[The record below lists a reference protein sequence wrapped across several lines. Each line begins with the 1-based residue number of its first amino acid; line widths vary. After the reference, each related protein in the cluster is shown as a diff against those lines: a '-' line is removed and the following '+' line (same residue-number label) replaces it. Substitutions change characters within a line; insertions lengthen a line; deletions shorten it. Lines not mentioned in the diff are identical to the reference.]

1 MTTFKMQNKWSIK
14 LGVAITFW
22 LFSLHLISAH
32 NVKSPTALSV
42 KEGSGDHSKGE
53 VKQLENEDPEDLEV
67 FTPTDKWQT
76 LKPGH
81 AVPAGSHVRLNLQ
94 TGHREVKMGEEAGL
108 KYGSDGNGYSNR
120 GKKYSTINTVSYSYV
135 FFFPLWC
142 RQGMMNM
149 HGPSY
154 TAEEL
159 KEALKKIKEGM
170 NDPVDTKQEED
181 AVKAQ
186 FRPIEELKKDMEAL
200 DMLVETDVQVM
211 RKLLNQFNNTNSTT
225 DEKVTALLDLEYLVH
240 QVDNARNLVSM
251 GGMQLVIN
259 ALNGTD
265 IRLQESAAFV
275 LGSAVSSN
283 PSVQVEAVEGGA
295 LQKLLTLL
303 ATQRPIA
310 VKKKV
315 LFAVASLLRHFP
327 FAQSHFLKLGG
338 VQMLSELFQTPGA
351 EALRVRIITVLY
363 DMIIEKELI
372 SQVGMDLIPD
382 SSHQERL
389 RQYGEVSLL
398 PVLAEQGWCR
408 LVPELLASPEH
419 DWREKALRTLLAMMA
434 QCHTQYKQNPSL
446 TASLSELQKQY
457 QELVLTE
464 QDLGEQDGYFGEILA
479 LVDSMVVKMQ
489 QV

>member
-1 MTTFKMQNKWSIK
+1 MQNKWNIK
-14 LGVAITFW
+14 LGVAIT
-22 LFSLHLISAH
+22 LGIFSVQLIFAY
-32 NVKSPTALSV
+32 KSPTALSI
-42 KEGSGDHSKGE
+42 KEGSGDNKRE
-53 VKQLENEDPEDLEV
+53 ETQIENEDPEDLEV
-67 FTPTDKWQT
+67 FKPTDKWQT

-94 TGHREVKMGEEAGL
+94 TGHREVKMGEEEGL
-108 KYGSDGNGYSNR
+108 KYWRDGNG
-120 GKKYSTINTVSYSYV
+120 
-135 FFFPLWC
+135 
-142 RQGMMNM
+142 QGMANVP
-149 HGPSY
+149 GPSF
-154 TAEEL
+154 TAEQL
-159 KEALKKIKEGM
+159 KEALKNFKEGM
-170 NDPVDTKQEED
+170 DDPVDTKQDD
-181 AVKAQ
+181 AVRAQ

-200 DMLVETDVQVM
+200 NMLVETDVQVM
-211 RKLLNQFNNTNSTT
+211 TKILNLFNNTNSTT
-225 DEKVTALLDLEYLVH
+225 DEKVKALLDLEYLVH
-240 QVDNARNLVSM
+240 QVDNAQNLVSM
-251 GGMQLVIN
+251 GGMQLVVN
-259 ALNGTD
+259 ALNSTD

-303 ATQRPIA
+303 ATQRPMA
-310 VKKKV
+310 VKKKA
-315 LFAVASLLRHFP
+315 LFALASLLRHFP

-363 DMIIEKELI
+363 DMITEKELI

-389 RQYGEVSLL
+389 RQYAEVSLL
-398 PVLAEQGWCR
+398 PVLVEQGWCK

-446 TASLSELQKQY
+446 TVFLSDLQKQY

-464 QDLGEQDGYFGEILA
+464 QDVGEEDGYFGEILA
-479 LVDSMVVKMQ
+479 LVDSMVVKMR

>member
-1 MTTFKMQNKWSIK
+1 MAKLKMQNKWSIK
-14 LGVAITFW
+14 LGVAITYW
-22 LFSLHLISAH
+22 IVSLHLISAH
-32 NVKSPTALSV
+32 NVKSPTALSI
-42 KEGSGDHSKGE
+42 KEGSGDNSKGE
-53 VKQLENEDPEDLEV
+53 ETQLRNDDPEDLEV
-67 FTPTDKWQT
+67 FRPTDKWQT

-94 TGHREVKMGEEAGL
+94 TGHREVKMGEEEGL
-108 KYGSDGNGYSNR
+108 KHWSDGNG
-120 GKKYSTINTVSYSYV
+120 
-135 FFFPLWC
+135 
-142 RQGMMNM
+142 Q
-149 HGPSY
+149 GPSF

-170 NDPVDTKQEED
+170 DDPVDAKQEED

-225 DEKVTALLDLEYLVH
+225 DEKLTALLDLEYLVH
-240 QVDNARNLVSM
+240 QVDNAQNLVSM

-265 IRLQESAAFV
+265 VRLQESAAFV

-283 PSVQVEAVEGGA
+283 PSVQVEAAEGGA

-303 ATQRPIA
+303 ATQRPMA

-351 EALRVRIITVLY
+351 ETLRVRIITVLY

-389 RQYGEVSLL
+389 RQYAEVSLL
-398 PVLAEQGWCR
+398 PVLVEQGWCR

-419 DWREKALRTLLAMMA
+419 DWREKTLRTLLAMMA

-464 QDLGEQDGYFGEILA
+464 QDVGEQDGYFGEILA

-489 QV
+489 RM

>member
-1 MTTFKMQNKWSIK
+1 MIYLRAYCDFLLYKIMMTRRIMQKKWRLGLSIA
-14 LGVAITFW
+14 LW
-22 LFSLHLISAH
+22 LVSVHLICAH
-32 NVKSPTALSV
+32 NEKSPTALSI
-42 KEGSGDHSKGE
+42 KEGSDDHSKGE
-53 VKQLENEDPEDLEV
+53 ETLLEDEDSEDLEV
-67 FTPTDKWQT
+67 FRPTDKWQT
-76 LKPGH
+76 LKPGQ

-94 TGHREVKMGEEAGL
+94 TGQREVKMGEEEGL
-108 KYGSDGNGYSNR
+108 KYGRDGNR
-120 GKKYSTINTVSYSYV
+120 
-135 FFFPLWC
+135 L
-142 RQGMMNM
+142 GMMNM
-149 HGPSY
+149 HSPSF

-159 KEALKKIKEGM
+159 KESLKKFKEGM
-170 NDPVDTKQEED
+170 DDSVDSKQDEN
-181 AVKAQ
+181 AVRAQ

-211 RKLLNQFNNTNSTT
+211 RRLLNQFNNTNSTT
-225 DEKVTALLDLEYLVH
+225 EEKITALLDLEYLVH
-240 QVDNARNLVSM
+240 QVDNAQNLVSM

-259 ALNGTD
+259 VLNSTD

-283 PSVQVEAVEGGA
+283 PSVQVEAIEGGA

-303 ATQRPIA
+303 ATQRPIT

-338 VQMLSELFQTPGA
+338 VQVLSELFQTPGT
-351 EALRVRIITVLY
+351 EPLRVRIITVLY

-389 RQYGEVSLL
+389 RQYAEVSLL
-398 PVLAEQGWCR
+398 PVLVEQGWCS

-419 DWREKALRTLLAMMA
+419 DCREKALRTLLAMMA
-434 QCHTQYKQNPSL
+434 QCQTQYKQNPAL

-464 QDLGEQDGYFGEILA
+464 QDVGEQDGYFAEILA
-479 LVDSMVVKMQ
+479 LVDSMVVKMR

>member
-1 MTTFKMQNKWSIK
+1 MSRLIMQHKWSIK
-14 LGVAITFW
+14 FGVAITFW

-32 NVKSPTALSV
+32 NLKSPTALSV
-42 KEGSGDHSKGE
+42 KESSGDHSKGE
-53 VKQLENEDPEDLEV
+53 ETPLENEDPEDLEV
-67 FTPTDKWQT
+67 FRPTDKWQT
-76 LKPGH
+76 LKPGQ

-94 TGHREVKMGEEAGL
+94 TGHREVKMGEEEGL
-108 KYGSDGNGYSNR
+108 KYWRDGN
-120 GKKYSTINTVSYSYV
+120 
-135 FFFPLWC
+135 
-142 RQGMMNM
+142 RQGMMDM
-149 HGPSY
+149 HSPSF

-159 KEALKKIKEGM
+159 KEALKKIKEGVH
-170 NDPVDTKQEED
+170 DAVDTKQEED

-225 DEKVTALLDLEYLVH
+225 DEKVTALFELEYLVH
-240 QVDNARNLVSM
+240 QVDNAQNLVSM

-259 ALNGTD
+259 ALNSTD
-265 IRLQESAAFV
+265 TRLQESAAFV

-303 ATQRPIA
+303 ATQRPMA

-338 VQMLSELFQTPGA
+338 VQVLSELFQTPGA
-351 EALRVRIITVLY
+351 EVLRVRIITVLY

-372 SQVGMDLIPD
+372 SQVGMDIIPD

-389 RQYGEVSLL
+389 RQYAEVSLL
-398 PVLAEQGWCR
+398 PMLVEQRWCS

-434 QCHTQYKQNPSL
+434 QCHAQYKQNPSL

-464 QDLGEQDGYFGEILA
+464 QDVGEQDGYFGEILA

>member
-108 KYGSDGNGYSNR
+108 KYGSDGNG
-120 GKKYSTINTVSYSYV
+120 
-135 FFFPLWC
+135 
-142 RQGMMNM
+142 QGMMNM

>member
-1 MTTFKMQNKWSIK
+1 MMIRRIMQKKWR
-14 LGVAITFW
+14 LGLSVVFW
-22 LFSLHLISAH
+22 LVSLHLICAH
-32 NVKSPTALSV
+32 NVKSPTALTI
-42 KEGSGDHSKGE
+42 KEDSDDHSKGE
-53 VKQLENEDPEDLEV
+53 ETLLEDEDSEDLEV
-67 FTPTDKWQT
+67 FRPTDKWQT
-76 LKPGH
+76 LKPGQ

-94 TGHREVKMGEEAGL
+94 TGQREVKMGEEEGL
-108 KYGSDGNGYSNR
+108 KHWRDGN
-120 GKKYSTINTVSYSYV
+120 
-135 FFFPLWC
+135 

-149 HGPSY
+149 ESPSF

-159 KEALKKIKEGM
+159 KEALKKFKEGM
-170 NDPVDTKQEED
+170 DDIVDTKQDED
-181 AVKAQ
+181 AVRAQ

-211 RKLLNQFNNTNSTT
+211 RRLLNQFNNTNSTT
-225 DEKVTALLDLEYLVH
+225 EEKVTALHDLEYLVH
-240 QVDNARNLVSM
+240 QVDNAQNLVSM
-251 GGMQLVIN
+251 GGMQLIIN
-259 ALNGTD
+259 ALNSTD

-283 PSVQVEAVEGGA
+283 PSVQVVAIEGGA

-303 ATQRPIA
+303 ATQRPVT

-327 FAQSHFLKLGG
+327 FAQIHFLKLGG
-338 VQMLSELFQTPGA
+338 VHVLSELFQTPGT
-351 EALRVRIITVLY
+351 ESLRVRIITVLY

-372 SQVGMDLIPD
+372 LQVGMDLIPD
-382 SSHQERL
+382 ASHQERL
-389 RQYGEVSLL
+389 RQYAEVSLL
-398 PVLAEQGWCR
+398 PVLVEKGWCS

-419 DWREKALRTLLAMMA
+419 DYREKALRTLLAMMA
-434 QCHTQYKQNPSL
+434 QCQTQYKQNPVL

-464 QDLGEQDGYFGEILA
+464 QDVGEQDGYFGEILA
-479 LVDSMVVKMQ
+479 LVDSMVVKIQ

>member
-1 MTTFKMQNKWSIK
+1 MLTSRVMANKWRVRFG
-14 LGVAITFW
+14 LTVTFW
-22 LFSLHLISAH
+22 LLSLHLIFAH
-32 NVKSPTALSV
+32 DVKSPTALLI
-42 KEGSGDHSKGE
+42 KEDSDDLNNAEETH
-53 VKQLENEDPEDLEV
+53 LEDEDPEDLEV
-67 FTPTDKWQT
+67 FRPTDKWQT
-76 LKPGH
+76 LRPGQ

-94 TGHREVKMGEEAGL
+94 TGQREVKMGEEEGF
-108 KYGSDGNGYSNR
+108 KYWKDGN
-120 GKKYSTINTVSYSYV
+120 
-135 FFFPLWC
+135 

-149 HGPSY
+149 DSHSF

-159 KEALKKIKEGM
+159 KKALKKFKKGAD
-170 NDPVDTKQEED
+170 DPVDQQEED
-181 AVKAQ
+181 AVRAK
-186 FRPIEELKKDMEAL
+186 FWPMDELKKDMEAL
-200 DMLVETDVQVM
+200 DMLVETDIQVM
-211 RKLLNQFNNTNSTT
+211 RRLLDQFNNTNSTT
-225 DEKVTALLDLEYLVH
+225 EEKVAALLDLEYLVH
-240 QVDNARNLVSM
+240 QVDNAQNLVSM
-251 GGMQLVIN
+251 GGMSLVIRS
-259 ALNGTD
+259 LNSTD
-265 IRLQESAAFV
+265 VRLQECAAFV

-303 ATQRPIA
+303 ATQRPMT

-338 VQMLSELFQTPGA
+338 VQVLSELFQTPGA
-351 EALRVRIITVLY
+351 EAMRVRIITVLY

-372 SQVGMDLIPD
+372 SQVGLDIIPD

-389 RQYGEVSLL
+389 RQYAEVSLL
-398 PVLAEQGWCR
+398 PVLVEQGWCR
-408 LVPELLASPEH
+408 LVPELLESPEH

-434 QCHTQYKQNPSL
+434 QCQTQFKQNAGL

-464 QDLGEQDGYFGEILA
+464 QDVGEEDGYFGEILT
-479 LVDSMVVKMQ
+479 LVDSMVVKMR

>member
-1 MTTFKMQNKWSIK
+1 MIYLRAYCDFLLYKIMMTRRIMQKKWRLGLSIA
-14 LGVAITFW
+14 LW
-22 LFSLHLISAH
+22 LVSVHLICAH
-32 NVKSPTALSV
+32 NEKV
-42 KEGSGDHSKGE
+42 GSTL
-53 VKQLENEDPEDLEV
+53 LEDEDSEDLEV
-67 FTPTDKWQT
+67 FRPTDKWQT
-76 LKPGH
+76 LKPGQ

-94 TGHREVKMGEEAGL
+94 TGQREVKMGEEEGL
-108 KYGSDGNGYSNR
+108 KYGRDGNR
-120 GKKYSTINTVSYSYV
+120 
-135 FFFPLWC
+135 
-142 RQGMMNM
+142 
-149 HGPSY
+149 Y
-154 TAEEL
+154 TEEL
-159 KEALKKIKEGM
+159 KESLKKFKEGM
-170 NDPVDTKQEED
+170 DDSVDSKQN
-181 AVKAQ
+181 AVRAQ

-211 RKLLNQFNNTNSTT
+211 RRLLNQFNNTNSTT
-225 DEKVTALLDLEYLVH
+225 EEKITALLDLEYLVH
-240 QVDNARNLVSM
+240 QVDNAQNLVSM

-259 ALNGTD
+259 VLNSTD

-283 PSVQVEAVEGGA
+283 PSVQVEAIEGGA

-303 ATQRPIA
+303 ATQRPIT

-338 VQMLSELFQTPGA
+338 VQVLSELFQTPGT
-351 EALRVRIITVLY
+351 EPLRVRIITVLY
-363 DMIIEKELI
+363 DMIIEK
-372 SQVGMDLIPD
+372 VGMDLIPD

-389 RQYGEVSLL
+389 RQYAEVSLL
-398 PVLAEQGWCR
+398 PVLVEQGWCS

-419 DWREKALRTLLAMMA
+419 DCREKALRTLLAMMA
-434 QCHTQYKQNPSL
+434 QCQTQYKQNPAL

-464 QDLGEQDGYFGEILA
+464 QDVGEQDGYFAEILA
-479 LVDSMVVKMQ
+479 LVDSMVVKMR

>member
-1 MTTFKMQNKWSIK
+1 MQNKWSIK

-32 NVKSPTALSV
+32 NVKSPTALSI

-53 VKQLENEDPEDLEV
+53 ETQLENEDPEDLEV
-67 FTPTDKWQT
+67 FRPTDKWQT

-94 TGHREVKMGEEAGL
+94 TGHREVKMGEEEGL
-108 KYGSDGNGYSNR
+108 KYWSDGNG
-120 GKKYSTINTVSYSYV
+120 
-135 FFFPLWC
+135 
-142 RQGMMNM
+142 QGMMNM

-170 NDPVDTKQEED
+170 DDPVDTKQEED

-240 QVDNARNLVSM
+240 QVDNAQNLVSM

-265 IRLQESAAFV
+265 TRLQESAAFV

-303 ATQRPIA
+303 ATQRPMA

-382 SSHQERL
+382 FSHQERL
-389 RQYGEVSLL
+389 RQYAEVSLL
-398 PVLAEQGWCR
+398 PVLVEQGWCR

-419 DWREKALRTLLAMMA
+419 DWREKALRTLLSMMA

-446 TASLSELQKQY
+446 TALLSELQKQY

-464 QDLGEQDGYFGEILA
+464 QDVGEQDGYFGEILA

>member
-1 MTTFKMQNKWSIK
+1 MFIRLFFIFYLRVYYDFFFFLSKIMMTSDIMQKKWR
-14 LGVAITFW
+14 LGLSTVLW
-22 LFSLHLISAH
+22 LVSVHLICAH
-32 NVKSPTALSV
+32 NEKSPTALSI
-42 KEGSGDHSKGE
+42 KEGSDDHSKGE
-53 VKQLENEDPEDLEV
+53 ETLLEDEDAEDMEV
-67 FTPTDKWQT
+67 FRPTDKWQT
-76 LKPGH
+76 LKPGQ

-94 TGHREVKMGEEAGL
+94 TGQREVKMGEEEGH
-108 KYGSDGNGYSNR
+108 KYWRDGNG
-120 GKKYSTINTVSYSYV
+120 
-135 FFFPLWC
+135 
-142 RQGMMNM
+142 QGMMNT
-149 HGPSY
+149 HSPSF

-159 KEALKKIKEGM
+159 KEALKMFKEGM
-170 NDPVDTKQEED
+170 DDPVDTKQDED
-181 AVKAQ
+181 AVRAQ

-211 RKLLNQFNNTNSTT
+211 RRLLNQFNNTNSTT
-225 DEKVTALLDLEYLVH
+225 EEKITALHDLEYLVH
-240 QVDNARNLVSM
+240 QVDNAQNLVSM

-259 ALNGTD
+259 VLNSTD

-283 PSVQVEAVEGGA
+283 PSVQVEAIEGGA

-303 ATQRPIA
+303 ATQRPIT
-310 VKKKV
+310 VKKKA

-338 VQMLSELFQTPGA
+338 VQVLSELFQTPGT
-351 EALRVRIITVLY
+351 EPLRVRIVTVLY

-389 RQYGEVSLL
+389 RQYAEVSLL
-398 PVLAEQGWCR
+398 PVLVEQGWCS

-419 DWREKALRTLLAMMA
+419 DCREKALRTLLAMMA
-434 QCHTQYKQNPSL
+434 QCQTQYKQNPAL

-464 QDLGEQDGYFGEILA
+464 QDVGEQDGYFAEILA
-479 LVDSMVVKMQ
+479 LVDSMVVKM
-489 QV
+489 

>member
-1 MTTFKMQNKWSIK
+1 MQNKWSFK

-22 LFSLHLISAH
+22 LFSLQLIYSH
-32 NVKSPTALSV
+32 NVKSPTALSI
-42 KEGSGDHSKGE
+42 KEGSGDHNKGE
-53 VKQLENEDPEDLEV
+53 ETHIENEDPEDLEV
-67 FTPTDKWQT
+67 FRPTDKWQT

-94 TGHREVKMGEEAGL
+94 TGHREVKMGEEEDL
-108 KYGSDGNGYSNR
+108 KYWRDGN
-120 GKKYSTINTVSYSYV
+120 
-135 FFFPLWC
+135 
-142 RQGMMNM
+142 RQGMVNM
-149 HGPSY
+149 QGPSF

-159 KEALKKIKEGM
+159 KEALKNFKEGM
-170 NDPVDTKQEED
+170 DDPVDTKQEDD
-181 AVKAQ
+181 AVRAQ
-186 FRPIEELKKDMEAL
+186 FRPIEDLKKDMEAL

-211 RKLLNQFNNTNSTT
+211 RKLLNQFNTTNSTT
-225 DEKVTALLDLEYLVH
+225 DEKVIALLDLEYLVH
-240 QVDNARNLVSM
+240 QVDNAQNLVSM

-259 ALNGTD
+259 ALNSTD
-265 IRLQESAAFV
+265 VRLQESAAFV

-303 ATQRPIA
+303 ATQRPMA
-310 VKKKV
+310 VKKKA

-372 SQVGMDLIPD
+372 SQMGMDLIPD

-389 RQYGEVSLL
+389 RQYAEVSLL
-398 PVLAEQGWCR
+398 PVLVEQGWCR

-434 QCHTQYKQNPSL
+434 QCHIQYKQNPSL
-446 TASLSELQKQY
+446 TVSLSELQKQY

-464 QDLGEQDGYFGEILA
+464 QDVGEQDGYFGEILA
-479 LVDSMVVKMQ
+479 LLDSMVIKMQ

>member
-1 MTTFKMQNKWSIK
+1 MIYLRAYCDFLLYKIMMTRRIMQKKWRLGLSIA
-14 LGVAITFW
+14 LW
-22 LFSLHLISAH
+22 LVSVHLICAH
-32 NVKSPTALSV
+32 NEKSPTALSI
-42 KEGSGDHSKGE
+42 KEGSDDHSKGE
-53 VKQLENEDPEDLEV
+53 ETLLEDEDSEDLEV
-67 FTPTDKWQT
+67 FRPTDKWQT
-76 LKPGH
+76 LKPGQ

-94 TGHREVKMGEEAGL
+94 TGQREVKMGEEEGL
-108 KYGSDGNGYSNR
+108 KYGRDGNR
-120 GKKYSTINTVSYSYV
+120 
-135 FFFPLWC
+135 L
-142 RQGMMNM
+142 GMLNL
-149 HGPSY
+149 HSPSF

-159 KEALKKIKEGM
+159 KESLKKLKEGM
-170 NDPVDTKQEED
+170 DDPVDSKQDEN
-181 AVKAQ
+181 AVRAQ

-211 RKLLNQFNNTNSTT
+211 RRLLNQFNNTNSTT
-225 DEKVTALLDLEYLVH
+225 EEKITALLDLEYLVH
-240 QVDNARNLVSM
+240 QVDNAQNLVSM

-259 ALNGTD
+259 VLNSTD

-283 PSVQVEAVEGGA
+283 PSVQVEAIEGGA

-303 ATQRPIA
+303 ATQRPIT

-338 VQMLSELFQTPGA
+338 VQVLSELFQTPGT
-351 EALRVRIITVLY
+351 EPLRVRIITVLY

-389 RQYGEVSLL
+389 RQYAEVSLL
-398 PVLAEQGWCR
+398 PVLVEQGWCS

-419 DWREKALRTLLAMMA
+419 DCREKALRTLLAMMA
-434 QCHTQYKQNPSL
+434 QCQTQYKQNPAL

-464 QDLGEQDGYFGEILA
+464 QEVGEQDGYFAEILA
-479 LVDSMVVKMQ
+479 LVDSMVVKM
-489 QV
+489 

>member
-1 MTTFKMQNKWSIK
+1 MMMTRRIIMQRKCK
-14 LGVAITFW
+14 LGLSIALW
-22 LFSLHLISAH
+22 LVSVGLICAH
-32 NVKSPTALSV
+32 NEKSPTALSI
-42 KEGSGDHSKGE
+42 KEGSDDHSKGE
-53 VKQLENEDPEDLEV
+53 ETLLEDEDSEDLEV
-67 FTPTDKWQT
+67 FRPTDKWQT
-76 LKPGH
+76 LKPGQ

-94 TGHREVKMGEEAGL
+94 TGHREVKIGEEAGL
-108 KYGSDGNGYSNR
+108 KYRSDGN
-120 GKKYSTINTVSYSYV
+120 
-135 FFFPLWC
+135 
-142 RQGMMNM
+142 RQGTMNM
-149 HGPSY
+149 HGSSF

-159 KEALKKIKEGM
+159 KEALKKFKEGM
-170 NDPVDTKQEED
+170 DDLVDTKDED
-181 AVKAQ
+181 AVRAQ

-211 RKLLNQFNNTNSTT
+211 RRLLNQFNNTNSTNE
-225 DEKVTALLDLEYLVH
+225 EKITALLDLEYLVH

-259 ALNGTD
+259 VLNSTD

-283 PSVQVEAVEGGA
+283 PSVQVEAIEGGA

-303 ATQRPIA
+303 ATQRPIT

-338 VQMLSELFQTPGA
+338 VQVLSELFQTPGT
-351 EALRVRIITVLY
+351 EPLRVRIITVLY

-372 SQVGMDLIPD
+372 SQVGMDIIPD

-389 RQYGEVSLL
+389 RQYAEVSLL
-398 PVLAEQGWCR
+398 PMLVEQGWCR
-408 LVPELLASPEH
+408 LVPELLESPEH
-419 DWREKALRTLLAMMA
+419 DYREKALRTLLAMMA
-434 QCHTQYKQNPSL
+434 QCQTQYKQNPAL

-464 QDLGEQDGYFGEILA
+464 QDVGEQDGYFSEILA
-479 LVDSMVVKMQ
+479 LVDSMVVKMR

>member
-1 MTTFKMQNKWSIK
+1 MQNKWSIK
-14 LGVAITFW
+14 LGVAVTFW
-22 LFSLHLISAH
+22 LFSLHLIPAH
-32 NVKSPTALSV
+32 TVKSPTALSI
-42 KEGSGDHSKGE
+42 KEGTGDHSKGE
-53 VKQLENEDPEDLEV
+53 ETQLENEDPEDLEV
-67 FTPTDKWQT
+67 FRPTDKWQT

-94 TGHREVKMGEEAGL
+94 TGHREVKMGEEEGI
-108 KYGSDGNGYSNR
+108 KYWSDGNG
-120 GKKYSTINTVSYSYV
+120 
-135 FFFPLWC
+135 
-142 RQGMMNM
+142 QGMMNM
-149 HGPSY
+149 QGPSY

-170 NDPVDTKQEED
+170 DDPVDKKQEED
-181 AVKAQ
+181 AVRAQ

-240 QVDNARNLVSM
+240 QIDNAQNLVSM

-303 ATQRPIA
+303 ATQRPLA

-327 FAQSHFLKLGG
+327 FAQSYFLKLGG
-338 VQMLSELFQTPGA
+338 VQMLGELFQTPGA

-389 RQYGEVSLL
+389 RQYAEVSLL
-398 PVLAEQGWCR
+398 PVLVEQGWCR

-464 QDLGEQDGYFGEILA
+464 QDVGEQDGYFGEILA

>member
-1 MTTFKMQNKWSIK
+1 MSRLIMQNKWSIK
-14 LGVAITFW
+14 FGVAITFW

-32 NVKSPTALSV
+32 NLKSPTALSV
-42 KEGSGDHSKGE
+42 KESSGDHSKGE
-53 VKQLENEDPEDLEV
+53 ETTLENEDPEDLEV
-67 FTPTDKWQT
+67 FRPTDKWQT
-76 LKPGH
+76 LKPGQ

-94 TGHREVKMGEEAGL
+94 TGQREVKMGEEGRL
-108 KYGSDGNGYSNR
+108 KYWRDGN
-120 GKKYSTINTVSYSYV
+120 
-135 FFFPLWC
+135 

-149 HGPSY
+149 HSPSF

-159 KEALKKIKEGM
+159 KEALKKIKEGIH
-170 NDPVDTKQEED
+170 DAVDTKQEED

-225 DEKVTALLDLEYLVH
+225 DEKVRALFELEYLVH
-240 QVDNARNLVSM
+240 QVDNAQNLVSM

-259 ALNGTD
+259 ALNNTD

-303 ATQRPIA
+303 ATQRPMA

-338 VQMLSELFQTPGA
+338 VQVLSELFQTPGA
-351 EALRVRIITVLY
+351 EVLRVRIITVLY

-372 SQVGMDLIPD
+372 SQVGMDIIPD

-389 RQYGEVSLL
+389 RQYAEVSLL
-398 PVLAEQGWCR
+398 PMLVEQGWCS

-434 QCHTQYKQNPSL
+434 QCHAQYKQNPSL

-464 QDLGEQDGYFGEILA
+464 QDVGEQDGYFGEILA

-489 QV
+489 KL